1 MNNEKWI
8 VCLKHGKKY
17 NVYYVNKLYNMVK
30 RHSTVS
36 FKFACI
42 TENPEGLNSDI
53 HVLNLPM
60 LGGTRGWWFKPY
72 IFSNQF
78 PLHGTILFLDL
89 DLVIANPIDKFWDFE
104 PDKNVIIENFKLPKQ
119 DTSNDF
125 NSSVIRFNSH
135 SLPHIYNDYVA
146 SSKEIQNK
154 YHGDQDW
161 IFACAQK
168 NFITWPKEWCM
179 SYKWQIRDK
188 QDLEVYNN
196 KFRFKSVVN
205 PKINS
210 ETSILVFH
218 GDPKPHEI
226 DDGAVVENWR

>member
-1 MNNEKWI
+1 M
-8 VCLKHGKKY
+8 
-17 NVYYVNKLYNMVK
+17 
-30 RHSTVS
+30 
-36 FKFACI
+36 
-42 TENPEGLNSDI
+42 
-53 HVLNLPM
+53 
-60 LGGTRGWWFKPY
+60 
-72 IFSNQF
+72 
-78 PLHGTILFLDL
+78 
-89 DLVIANPIDKFWDFE
+89 
-104 PDKNVIIENFKLPKQ
+104 
-119 DTSNDF
+119 
-125 NSSVIRFNSH
+125 
-135 SLPHIYNDYVA
+135 A

-226 DDGAVVENWR
+226 DDGVVVENWR

>member
-17 NVYYVNKLYNMVK
+17 NAYYVNKLYNMVK

-104 PDKNVIIENFKLPKQ
+104 PDKNVIIDNFKLP
-119 DTSNDF
+119 
-125 NSSVIRFNSH
+125 
-135 SLPHIYNDYVA
+135 
-146 SSKEIQNK
+146 
-154 YHGDQDW
+154 
-161 IFACAQK
+161 
-168 NFITWPKEWCM
+168 
-179 SYKWQIRDK
+179 
-188 QDLEVYNN
+188 
-196 KFRFKSVVN
+196 
-205 PKINS
+205 
-210 ETSILVFH
+210 
-218 GDPKPHEI
+218 
-226 DDGAVVENWR
+226 